1 MAHQTHPQSD
11 YRFYLTHSM
20 TTESGVLFDQKNP
33 ISTLEFQHTDYTIE
47 QATAANETFDGTVKQ
62 FLRDWIAQGTVSTNS
77 IEGSDDI
84 EGFIE
89 HGALRSFFK
98 HRDDAFERLL
108 EHEHVARHLLRP
120 ITEVYFQNDA
130 YEPLLAKFEKRIYNI
145 AAQREHL
152 EVPFRYS
159 PLSRQG
165 AHGDTIQLTDSAGE
179 YFSEDIGVYFGTR
192 RTDSTALAI
201 LAHQLR
207 WEALAPSELPIQVIT
222 EGYMHDSLQRVRTIT
237 EQLGGQGST
246 QPHCFVIQR
255 RHAANDR
262 HLGTALLIMNPQYP
276 TLPRRIIFCDT
287 LRPDHQPPWWDK
299 FKDKIDAVFPQPA
312 DHAPASDKLED
323 GGVKLQRLHEGVPV
337 RHQDI
342 DCAFYT
348 ASMGRALIQLV
359 RADANL
365 ILQGSI
371 EAIVDQMTARIPEY
385 YEQPNQPK
393 EPAMVRRVN
402 VIRRWNTGW
411 QALKNMMQNRLTDL
425 VAQLSAPHEQPLEYS

>member
-1 MAHQTHPQSD
+1 
-11 YRFYLTHSM
+11 M
-20 TTESGVLFDQKNP
+20 TIASGAFVDPKSSIN
-33 ISTLEFQHTDYTIE
+33 TLELRHTHYPIE
-47 QATAANETFDGTVKQ
+47 QAEAANYAFDGAVKQ
-62 FLRDWIAQGTVSTNS
+62 FLRDWIEQGTVSTKS
-77 IEGSDDI
+77 PEESGDI
-84 EGFIE
+84 EEFID

-108 EHEHVARHLLRP
+108 EQEPIARHLLRP
-120 ITEVYFQNDA
+120 IDEVYFQGDA

-165 AHGDTIQLTDSAGE
+165 THGDTLQLTDLPGDQSR
-179 YFSEDIGVYFGTR
+179 EDIGVYFGTR
-192 RTDSTALAI
+192 RSDETALAI

-207 WEALAPSELPIQVIT
+207 WEAISPSELPIHVIT
-222 EGYMHDSLQRVRTIT
+222 EGYMHDSLQRVRTLT
-237 EQLGGQGST
+237 EQLGEQGST

-255 RHAANDR
+255 RHAADDR
-262 HLGTALLIMNPQYP
+262 HLGAALLIMDPQQP
-276 TLPRRIIFCDT
+276 SLPQRIIFCDT
-287 LRPDHQPPWWDK
+287 LRPGQQPPWWDK
-299 FKDKIDAVFPQPA
+299 FKHKIDVAFPQPEG
-312 DHAPASDKLED
+312 HAPASERLED
-323 GGVKLQRLHEGVPV
+323 GGVKLQRLHDGVPV

-359 RADANL
+359 KADAAL
-365 ILQGSI
+365 ILHGSI
-371 EAIVDQMTARIPEY
+371 EAIVDQMTARMPEY

-393 EPAMVRRVN
+393 EPAIVRQVN

-411 QALKNMMQNRLTDL
+411 QALKNLMQNRLTDL
-425 VAQLSAPHEQPLEYS
+425 VAQLSVPTEQALKYS

>member
-1 MAHQTHPQSD
+1 
-11 YRFYLTHSM
+11 M
-20 TTESGVLFDQKNP
+20 TKAFGALPDEKSS
-33 ISTLEFQHTDYTIE
+33 ISTLEFCQTDYTLE
-47 QATAANETFDGTVKQ
+47 QAEAANNAFDEAVKQ
-62 FLRDWIAQGTVSTNS
+62 FLRFWIEQGTVSTKS
-77 IEGSDDI
+77 IGDSGDAE
-84 EGFIE
+84 EFIE
-89 HGALRSFFK
+89 HGALRVFFK
-98 HRDDAFERLL
+98 HREDAFERLL
-108 EHEHVARHLLRP
+108 EQDHIARHLLRP
-120 ITEVYFQNDA
+120 IDDVYFQGDA

-165 AHGDTIQLTDSAGE
+165 THGDTLQLTDATDDQPR
-179 YFSEDIGVYFGTR
+179 EDIGVYFGTR
-192 RTDSTALAI
+192 RSDSTALAI

-237 EQLGGQGST
+237 EQLGEQGNT

-255 RHAANDR
+255 RHAADDR
-262 HLGTALLIMNPQYP
+262 HLGAALLIMNPQ
-276 TLPRRIIFCDT
+276 LPALPQRIIFCDT
-287 LRPDHQPPWWDK
+287 LRLDHQPPWWDK
-299 FKDKIDAVFPQPA
+299 FRGKIDAAFPQP
-312 DHAPASDKLED
+312 DGHAPASDKLED
-323 GGVKLQRLHEGVPV
+323 GGVKLQRLHDGVPV

-359 RADANL
+359 RADADL
-365 ILQGSI
+365 VLHGSI
-371 EAIVDQMTARIPEY
+371 EAIVGQMTARMPEY

-393 EPAMVRRVN
+393 EPAAVREVN
-402 VIRRWNTGW
+402 VVRRWNTGW

-425 VAQLSAPHEQPLEYS
+425 VAQLSVAGDQPLEYS